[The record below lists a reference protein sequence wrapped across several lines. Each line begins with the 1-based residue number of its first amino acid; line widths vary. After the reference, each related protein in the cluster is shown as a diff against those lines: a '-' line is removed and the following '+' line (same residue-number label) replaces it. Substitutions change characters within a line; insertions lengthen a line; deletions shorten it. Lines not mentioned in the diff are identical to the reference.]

1 MNSLKKIINTVKE
14 GSRDPH
20 REMIL
25 TLSEID
31 EITDKLVSRIEKK
44 VTLLK
49 SLSGEADQRIAI
61 LDGLITKYKSIHLPV
76 QGPGDWS
83 LGEKNSQGEVRVLA
97 NKGFSPEQI
106 ARIMDLPSGEVEL
119 MLNLVH

>member
-1 MNSLKKIINTVKE
+1 MNSLKKIISTVRE
-14 GSRDPH
+14 GSRDPN

-44 VTLLK
+44 ITVLK
-49 SLSGEADQRIAI
+49 SLSAEADQRIAI
-61 LDGLITKYKSIHLPV
+61 LDGLITRYKSISPPAREEL
-76 QGPGDWS
+76 S

-97 NKGFSPEQI
+97 SKGFSPEQI
-106 ARIMDLPSGEVEL
+106 ARIIDLPSGEVEL

>member
-1 MNSLKKIINTVKE
+1 MNSLKKIISTVKE

-44 VTLLK
+44 ITLLK

-76 QGPGDWS
+76 QGDWS

-97 NKGFSPEQI
+97 DKGFSPEQI
-106 ARIMDLPSGEVEL
+106 ARIMNLPSGEVEL